1 MFPDVLSQSVGKH
14 DLNLFLPEIRRY
26 FMIRILTDSASDILP
41 AEAEQLGVTVIPL
54 NVTLEDG
61 TVLRDGVDMTPS
73 AYYEILAGCRKL
85 PTTSQPSPELFE
97 NFFLEAAAAGDEVIG
112 IFLSHALPGTYQC
125 AKLAADM
132 ANVDN
137 VHFVDSGHV
146 CLSEALLVRLAVQ
159 LRDSGKTAGQIAA
172 ILEHAKEHLHLVAA
186 IDDLK
191 YLRKGGRLP
200 AAVAVAGG
208 MLGIK
213 PLITIKEGKVAMA
226 GKARGLPGAYVA
238 LFKKVE
244 ELGGISA
251 AVPALAGYTL
261 SAREVQPIQTY
272 LQDNLQCAEPLVR
285 QIGCVIGTHAG
296 PGAFGLAFFDQG
308 LEL

>member
-1 MFPDVLSQSVGKH
+1 
-14 DLNLFLPEIRRY
+14 
-26 FMIRILTDSASDILP
+26 MIRILTDSASDILP
-41 AEAEQLGVTVIPL
+41 AEAEQLGVTIIPL

-112 IFLSHALPGTYQC
+112 IFLSHALSGTYQC

-137 VHFVDSGHV
+137 VLFVDSGHV

-213 PLITIKEGKVAMA
+213 PLITIQDGKVAMA

-244 ELGGISA
+244 EMGGISSDF
-251 AVPALAGYTL
+251 PALAGYTV
-261 SAREVQPIQTY
+261 SPREVTPIQTY
-272 LQDNLQCAEPLVR
+272 LRDNLQQEDLLVR
-285 QIGCVIGTHAG
+285 QIGCVIGTHVG
-296 PGAFGLAFFDQG
+296 PGAFGIAFFDKA
-308 LEL
+308 LTLDL

>member
-1 MFPDVLSQSVGKH
+1 
-14 DLNLFLPEIRRY
+14 
-26 FMIRILTDSASDILP
+26 MIRILTDSASDILP

-112 IFLSHALPGTYQC
+112 IFLSHALSGTYQC

-137 VHFVDSGHV
+137 VLFVDSGHV

-159 LRDSGKTAGQIAA
+159 LRDSGKTAGQITA

-213 PLITIKEGKVAMA
+213 PLITIQDGKVAMA

-244 ELGGISA
+244 EMGGIN
-251 AVPALAGYTL
+251 PAFPAMAGYTV
-261 SAREVQPIQTY
+261 SPREVAPIQTY
-272 LQDNLQCAEPLVR
+272 LRDNLQQKDLLVR

-296 PGAFGLAFFDQG
+296 PGAFGIAFFDKA
-308 LEL
+308 LTLDL

>member
-1 MFPDVLSQSVGKH
+1 
-14 DLNLFLPEIRRY
+14 
-26 FMIRILTDSASDILP
+26 MIRILTDSASDILP

-61 TVLRDGVDMTPS
+61 TVLRDGIDKTPS
-73 AYYEILAGCRKL
+73 EYYALLKECHKL

-97 NFFLEAAAAGDEVIG
+97 RFYQDAAAAGDEVLG
-112 IFLSHALPGTYQC
+112 IFLSHELSGTWQC
-125 AKLAADM
+125 ARLAADLV
-132 ANVDN
+132 NVDN
-137 VHFVDSGHV
+137 VLFVDSANV
-146 CLSEALLVRLAVQ
+146 CLGEGLLVRLAVQ
-159 LRDSGKTAGQIAA
+159 LRAAGKTLVQIATD
-172 ILEHAKEHLHLVAA
+172 LEHAKEHLHLVAA

-213 PLITIKEGKVAMA
+213 PLITIQDGKVAMA

-244 ELGGISA
+244 EMGGITPA
-251 AVPALAGYTL
+251 FPALAGYTV
-261 SAREVQPIQTY
+261 SPREVTPIQTY
-272 LQDNLQCAEPLVR
+272 LRDNLQQEDLLVR

-296 PGAFGLAFFDQG
+296 PGAFGIAFFDKT
-308 LEL
+308 LTLDL

>member
-1 MFPDVLSQSVGKH
+1 
-14 DLNLFLPEIRRY
+14 
-26 FMIRILTDSASDILP
+26 MIRILTDSASDILP

-112 IFLSHALPGTYQC
+112 IFLSHALSGTYQC

-137 VHFVDSGHV
+137 VLFVDSGHV

-159 LRDSGKTAGQIAA
+159 LRDSGKTAGQITA

-213 PLITIKEGKVAMA
+213 PLITIQDGKVAMA

-244 ELGGISA
+244 EMGGINPA
-251 AVPALAGYTL
+251 FPALAGYTV
-261 SAREVQPIQTY
+261 SPREVTPIQTY
-272 LQDNLQCAEPLVR
+272 LRDNLQQEDLLVR

-296 PGAFGLAFFDQG
+296 PGAFGIAFFDKA
-308 LEL
+308 LTLDL

>member
-1 MFPDVLSQSVGKH
+1 
-14 DLNLFLPEIRRY
+14 
-26 FMIRILTDSASDILP
+26 MIRILTDSASDILP

-61 TVLRDGVDMTPS
+61 TVLRDGIDKTPS
-73 AYYEILAGCRKL
+73 EYYALLKECHKL

-97 NFFLEAAAAGDEVIG
+97 RFYQDAAAAGDEVLG
-112 IFLSHALPGTYQC
+112 IFLSHELSGTWQC
-125 AKLAADM
+125 ARLAADLV
-132 ANVDN
+132 NVDN
-137 VHFVDSGHV
+137 VLFVDSANV
-146 CLSEALLVRLAVQ
+146 CLGEGLLVRLAVQ
-159 LRDSGKTAGQIAA
+159 LRAAGRTLVQIATD
-172 ILEHAKEHLHLVAA
+172 LEHAKEHLHLVAA

-238 LFKKVE
+238 LFKKIE
-244 ELGGISA
+244 EMGGINPA
-251 AVPALAGYTL
+251 FPALAGYTV
-261 SAREVQPIQTY
+261 SPREVQPIQTY
-272 LQDNLQCAEPLVR
+272 LQDNLQCAEPLVQ

>member
-1 MFPDVLSQSVGKH
+1 
-14 DLNLFLPEIRRY
+14 
-26 FMIRILTDSASDILP
+26 MIRILTDSASDILP

-61 TVLRDGVDMTPS
+61 TVLRDGIDKTPS
-73 AYYEILAGCRKL
+73 EYYALLKECHKL

-97 NFFLEAAAAGDEVIG
+97 RFYQDAAAAGDEVLG
-112 IFLSHALPGTYQC
+112 IFLSHELSGTWQC
-125 AKLAADM
+125 ARLAADLV
-132 ANVDN
+132 NVDN
-137 VHFVDSGHV
+137 VLFVDSANV
-146 CLSEALLVRLAVQ
+146 CLGEALLVRLAVH
-159 LRDSGKTAGQIAA
+159 LRDAGKTLVQIATD
-172 ILEHAKEHLHLVAA
+172 LEHAKEHLHLVAA

-238 LFKKVE
+238 LFKKID
-244 ELGGISA
+244 ELGGVHPDFE
-251 AVPALAGYTL
+251 AVAGYSSSL
-261 SAREVQPIQTY
+261 REVQPIENY
-272 LQDNLQCAEPLVR
+272 FRDNLHMDAPLVQ

-296 PGAFGLAFFDQG
+296 PGAFGLAFFDKG
-308 LEL
+308 LDL

>member
-1 MFPDVLSQSVGKH
+1 
-14 DLNLFLPEIRRY
+14 
-26 FMIRILTDSASDILP
+26 MIRILTDSASDILP

-61 TVLRDGVDMTPS
+61 VVLRDGIDMTPS
-73 AYYEILAGCRKL
+73 AYYDHLASCRKL

-112 IFLSHALPGTYQC
+112 IFLSHALSGTYQC

-137 VHFVDSGHV
+137 VLFVDSGHV

-213 PLITIKEGKVAMA
+213 PLITIQDGKVAMA

-238 LFKKVE
+238 LFKKIE
-244 ELGGISA
+244 EMGGITPA
-251 AVPALAGYTL
+251 FPALAGYTV
-261 SAREVQPIQTY
+261 SPREVTPIQTY
-272 LQDNLQCAEPLVR
+272 LRDNLQQEDLLVR

-296 PGAFGLAFFDQG
+296 PGAFGIAFFDKT
-308 LEL
+308 LTLDL